1 MPDIATILQEPD
13 FKKVVE
19 ILCQD
24 TIEGREQEAYLKE
37 YKGDRTR
44 RETSVGNRKDKEID
58 LYSDTEFEEDDEGN
72 QIPKKIGTDT
82 VPVAKI
88 NTNIPKKIVR
98 TAVAFLFGGDMN
110 ISFTEDNDGTEYFR
124 AVVEKKLKMKAIFKE
139 FARTVMIETKSAL
152 LFYPKAVIASDGKSA
167 IELRVRVLSQKNGEF
182 YPHFD
187 DFGDMDA
194 FTRRYKA
201 INPEDSKEH
210 DYVWIQTADQNI
222 TSIDM
227 DGTWVTTTEPNL
239 FGKISIVYAEQDLPE
254 WEDIVSAMDAIE
266 LRISRLF
273 DTNDYFSEPILKSY
287 GATMLPSKNTVGK
300 QIEFEVKVDQ
310 DSGKEYHGDADYLV
324 WQQSVESVKL
334 ELETNINEVFSGTS
348 TPNLS
353 FENLKDVGNIT
364 GIGMKFMFMDAFI
377 KAMEKMEIFEPAVQR
392 AAHIIIAGI
401 TKICDP
407 TMVRHFEDN
416 DVEITFG
423 SVLPDDLREE
433 MEVLSI
439 ANGNKPINSRKTV
452 TARSRFTTDVDEE
465 IQQMQAEDREEASN
479 NNPLGST
486 FM

>member
-1 MPDIATILQEPD
+1 MPDIATILQEPE
-13 FKKVVE
+13 FKKVIDV
-19 ILCQD
+19 LCQD
-24 TIEGREQEAYLKE
+24 TIEGREQEAYIKE
-37 YKGDRTR
+37 YKGERTR
-44 RETSVGNRKDKEID
+44 RETSVGKREDKPLD
-58 LYSDTEFEEDDEGN
+58 LYSDTEFEENEDGESV
-72 QIPKKIGTDT
+72 PKKIGTDT
-82 VPVAKI
+82 IPVARI

-110 ISFTEDNDGTEYFR
+110 ISFMEDNDGTEYFR
-124 AVVEKKLKMKAIFKE
+124 TMVEKKLKMKATFKE
-139 FARTVMIETKSAL
+139 FARTVMIETKAAL
-152 LFYPKAVIASDGKSA
+152 LFYPKEVVTATGSA
-167 IELRVRVLSQKNGEF
+167 IELRVRLLSLKNGEF

-194 FTRRYKA
+194 FTRKYKA
-201 INPEDSKEH
+201 INPEDGKEH

-222 TSIDM
+222 TSVDI
-227 DGTWVTTTEPNL
+227 DGTWVTIKEPNL
-239 FGKISIVYAEQDLPE
+239 FGKIAVVYAEQELPE
-254 WEDIVSAMDAIE
+254 WEDIVSALDAVE
-266 LRISRLF
+266 MRISRLC

-287 GATMLPSKNTVGK
+287 GATTLPSKKTVGK
-300 QIEFEVKVDQ
+300 QIEFEVKVDPDTQ
-310 DSGKEYHGDADYLV
+310 KEYHGDADYLT
-324 WQQSVESVKL
+324 WQQSVESIKL
-334 ELETNINEVFSGTS
+334 ELDTNINEVFSGTS

-353 FENLKDVGNIT
+353 FENLKNVGNIT

-392 AAHIIIAGI
+392 AAHVIIAGI

-407 TMVRHFEDN
+407 TMARHFEDN

-452 TARSRFTTDVDEE
+452 TARSRFTKDVDEE

>member
-19 ILCQD
+19 VLCVD
-24 TIEGREQEAYLKE
+24 TIEGRESEAYLKE

-44 RETSVGNRKDKEID
+44 RETSVGNREDKSIT

-72 QIPKKIGTDT
+72 QVPKKIGTDT
-82 VPVAKI
+82 VPVARI
-88 NTNIPKKIVR
+88 HTNIPKKIVR

-110 ISFTEDNDGTEYFR
+110 ISFEEDNDGTEYFR
-124 AVVEKKLKMKAIFKE
+124 SLFEKKLKMKAVFKE
-139 FARTVMIETKSAL
+139 FARTVMIETKAAL
-152 LFYPKAVIASDGKSA
+152 LFYPRTVMTSA
-167 IELRVRVLSQKNGEF
+167 GQSVELRVIVLSQKNGEF

-194 FTRRYKA
+194 FTRKYKA
-201 INPEDSKEH
+201 TNPDDAKEH
-210 DYVWIQTADQNI
+210 DYVWIQTAEQNI
-222 TSIDM
+222 TSVDM
-227 DGTWVTTTEPNL
+227 DGTWVTMAEPNL
-239 FGKISIVYAEQDLPE
+239 FGKISVVYAEQDLPE
-254 WEDIVSAMDAIE
+254 WEDIVSAMDGVE
-266 LRISRLF
+266 MRISRLF

-287 GATMLPSKNTVGK
+287 GATMLPNKNTVGK

-310 DSGKEYHGDADYLV
+310 DTGTEYHGDADYLV
-324 WQQSVESVKL
+324 WQQSVESIKL
-334 ELETNINEVFSGTS
+334 ELDTNINEVFSGTS

-401 TKICDP
+401 SNICNP
-407 TMVRHFEDN
+407 SMAGSFEEN

-452 TARSRFTTDVDEE
+452 TARSRFTRDVDEE
-465 IQQMQAEDREEASN
+465 VKQMQAEEKEEASN

-486 FM
+486 LI